1 MPMIVAVCR
10 IMVPIVAHLRPQ
22 TSEIRGMK
30 VAEKVHPIKKAIPM
44 KAMVG
49 FEAPKRIWI

>member
-1 MPMIVAVCR
+1 MIVAVCR